1 MNNARVLTFELVTKT
16 KSNVRVKS
24 QELTKSV
31 KDCLIASLL
40 TSPLVLSFLVFSLD
54 SFVTTVQ
61 CAAPLQSARTKT
73 QRRQTRDWYALTAVL
88 RARG

>member
-31 KDCLIASLL
+31 KDFVFCKS
-40 TSPLVLSFLVFSLD
+40 SPFSLD

-73 QRRQTRDWYALTAVL
+73 QRRQTCDWYALTAVL